1 MKLSVGSLNIPNY
14 KGGYMVSRSDIS
26 IVSNMNNAVEMAQGY
41 RPGFDSVVDGAYGCF
56 CNFAYGTEPYSQD
69 SLGNTPI
76 DEIDATCKHLKD
88 CLQCARAEF
97 GTSCTTE
104 QTLFQHDSGFC
115 LDQAGTCER
124 AICECHAQFGAAN
137 SQAHLNLGGH
147 DETALWGDMTDG
159 SFLHFR
165 ANVCPQ
171 LCPAGKISLTT
182 DSASNLILEAN
193 GLFQEQRLFADSSR
207 QIFFENNK
215 WVILENN
222 LVVAQSQDSPSCPD
236 GVSDWFSESGTLLS
250 NVSVS
255 KPGSGSTGGEVKC
268 CFNPTGPFHIYNDS
282 KKACCSDGTVK
293 SIGSC

>member
-1 MKLSVGSLNIPNY
+1 
-14 KGGYMVSRSDIS
+14 
-26 IVSNMNNAVEMAQGY
+26 
-41 RPGFDSVVDGAYGCF
+41 
-56 CNFAYGTEPYSQD
+56 
-69 SLGNTPI
+69 
-76 DEIDATCKHLKD
+76 
-88 CLQCARAEF
+88 
-97 GTSCTTE
+97 
-104 QTLFQHDSGFC
+104 
-115 LDQAGTCER
+115 
-124 AICECHAQFGAAN
+124 
-137 SQAHLNLGGH
+137 
-147 DETALWGDMTDG
+147 
-159 SFLHFR
+159 
-165 ANVCPQ
+165 
-171 LCPAGKISLTT
+171 

-193 GLFQEQRLFADSSR
+193 GLFQEKRLFADSSR

>member
-1 MKLSVGSLNIPNY
+1 
-14 KGGYMVSRSDIS
+14 
-26 IVSNMNNAVEMAQGY
+26 
-41 RPGFDSVVDGAYGCF
+41 
-56 CNFAYGTEPYSQD
+56 
-69 SLGNTPI
+69 
-76 DEIDATCKHLKD
+76 
-88 CLQCARAEF
+88 
-97 GTSCTTE
+97 
-104 QTLFQHDSGFC
+104 
-115 LDQAGTCER
+115 
-124 AICECHAQFGAAN
+124 
-137 SQAHLNLGGH
+137 
-147 DETALWGDMTDG
+147 MTDG

-165 ANVCPQ
+165 ANVCRKHKSPKSIFTVFSAQ

-268 CFNPTGPFHIYNDS
+268 CFNPTG
-282 KKACCSDGTVK
+282 KG
-293 SIGSC
+293 